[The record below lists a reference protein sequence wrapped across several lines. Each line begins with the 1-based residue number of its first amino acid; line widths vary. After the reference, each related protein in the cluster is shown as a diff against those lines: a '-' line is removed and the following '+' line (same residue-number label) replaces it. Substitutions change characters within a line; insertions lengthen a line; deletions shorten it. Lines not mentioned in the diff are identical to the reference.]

1 MKKQFPLISIILAG
15 VSWGLMSVFT
25 KQLVA
30 WGLPASSVSCLRL
43 SIAGILLWAFML
55 IFKRKALKVKLKD
68 LPLLLLIGAVCMFLM
83 SVLYLTAIT
92 LTSAS
97 VSAILLYTSPIFI
110 FIASIILF
118 KEKVTRNK
126 VFALVFAVLGC
137 VLVSGVLQGGK
148 FSLDGIL
155 IGLASGFTYAMY
167 SVLSTFALRKYSS
180 ITVTAYAYLACII
193 LSFIT
198 LDYGALNVAVVSAPS
213 THEFVLF
220 AVLCAIVTALL
231 PFTLYTYGLQ
241 NMEPSKAGILAC
253 VEPVMAT
260 LVSIFWLQEGSDIYQ
275 VIGIIFVIIAIVLLE
290 LPQKGRKVLP
300 KQE

>member
-43 SIAGILLWAFML
+43 SVAGILLWAFML
-55 IFKRKALKVKLKD
+55 IFKPKSLKVKLKD
-68 LPLLLLIGAVCMFLM
+68 LPFLLLIGAATMFLM

-118 KEKVTRNK
+118 KEKVTSNK

-167 SVLSTFALRKYSS
+167 SILGTFALKKYSS
-180 ITVTAYAYLACII
+180 ITVTAYAYLTCII

-213 THEFVLF
+213 VLEFVLF
-220 AVLCAIVTALL
+220 TVLCAIVTALL
-231 PFTLYTYGLQ
+231 PFTL
-241 NMEPSKAGILAC
+241 
-253 VEPVMAT
+253 
-260 LVSIFWLQEGSDIYQ
+260 
-275 VIGIIFVIIAIVLLE
+275 
-290 LPQKGRKVLP
+290 
-300 KQE
+300 